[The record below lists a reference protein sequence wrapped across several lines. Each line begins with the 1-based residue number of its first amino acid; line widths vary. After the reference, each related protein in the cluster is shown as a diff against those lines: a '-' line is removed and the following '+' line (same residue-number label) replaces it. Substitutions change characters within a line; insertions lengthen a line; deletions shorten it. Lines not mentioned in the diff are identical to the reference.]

1 MRDRRRSRSPTRSGS
16 RREILSPVSGRRRD
30 TLPHVLTTVMA
41 GPYTIRGVSVG
52 GVYTSLA
59 VPELGIVL
67 DAGIPPRSAAAIDTI
82 LLSHGHADHIGALP
96 AFLGIRAL
104 HGKTKPPRV
113 VMPAEIVDDLKTAL
127 AALSKLQRWP
137 LDIEAIGM
145 LPGDDISLRGDIRV
159 RAVRTYHPVPSLG
172 YIITRRVSK
181 LRPEFRGLPGPEIAA
196 RRRAGESVSDDEDR
210 LELAYATD
218 TLVSV
223 LDHSPDLLR
232 ARVLIMECTFL
243 DKRKTLE
250 AARAGC
256 HIHLDE
262 MIERADKFE
271 NEHIVLM
278 HVSQLYRPDEVA
290 SILDARV
297 PPALR
302 AKIIPFA
309 QNKPYWPG

>member
-1 MRDRRRSRSPTRSGS
+1 
-16 RREILSPVSGRRRD
+16 
-30 TLPHVLTTVMA
+30 VLTTVTA

-59 VPELGIVL
+59 IPELGIVL
-67 DAGIPPRSAAAIDTI
+67 DAGISPRSAGGLDTI
-82 LLSHGHADHIGALP
+82 FLSHGHADHIGALP
-96 AFLGIRAL
+96 ALLGIRAL

-113 VMPAEIVDDLKTAL
+113 VMPAEIVEDLRAAL

-137 LDIEAIGM
+137 LEIEAIGM
-145 LPGDDISLRGDIRV
+145 MPGDDLEVRGDLRV
-159 RAVRTYHPVPSLG
+159 RAVRTFHPVPALG
-172 YIITRRVSK
+172 YVFARRVAK
-181 LRPEFRGLPGPEIAA
+181 LKSEYQGLPGPEIAA
-196 RRRAGESVSDDEDR
+196 KRRAGVPVSEHEDR

-223 LDHSPDLLR
+223 LDHAPDLLR
-232 ARVLIMECTFL
+232 ARVLIVECTFL
-243 DKRKTLE
+243 DSRKTLE

-262 MIERADKFE
+262 ILERADKFE
-271 NEHIVLM
+271 NEHVVMM

-290 SILDARV
+290 SILDRRV

-302 AKIIPFA
+302 ERIIPFVPA
-309 QNKPYWPG
+309 SAHWPG

>member
-1 MRDRRRSRSPTRSGS
+1 M
-16 RREILSPVSGRRRD
+16 
-30 TLPHVLTTVMA
+30 LTTVTA

-59 VPELGIVL
+59 IPELQLVL
-67 DAGIPPRSAAAIDTI
+67 DAGISPRSAGAIDTI

-96 AFLGIRAL
+96 AMLGIRGL
-104 HGKTKPPRV
+104 HGKQKPPRV
-113 VMPAEIVDDLKTAL
+113 VMPAEIVDDVRAGLEAW
-127 AALSKLQRWP
+127 SRLQRWP

-145 LPGDDISLRGDIRV
+145 LPGDEIQLRGDLRV
-159 RAVRTYHPVPSLG
+159 RAFRTFHPVPALA
-172 YIITRRVSK
+172 YIVTRRVSK
-181 LRPEFRGLPGPEIAA
+181 LRADLAGLPGPEIAA
-196 RRRAGESVSDDEDR
+196 RRRAGENVSDHEDR

-232 ARVLIMECTFL
+232 ARVLVMECTFL
-243 DKRKTLE
+243 DSRKTLE

-262 MIERADKFE
+262 VLERADRFQ

-278 HVSQLYRPDEVA
+278 HLSQLYRPDEVA
-290 SILDARV
+290 GILDARV

-302 AKIIPFA
+302 SRIVAFTPRG
-309 QNKPYWPG
+309 NHWPG